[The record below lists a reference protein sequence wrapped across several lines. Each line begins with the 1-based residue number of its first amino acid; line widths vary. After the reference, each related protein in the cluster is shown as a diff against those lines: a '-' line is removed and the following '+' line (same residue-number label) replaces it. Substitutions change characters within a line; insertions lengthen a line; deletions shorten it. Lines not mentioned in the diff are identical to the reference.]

1 MNYEYIVI
9 EGAIGAGKTSLAELL
24 AQDFN
29 AELVLERFV
38 DNNFLP
44 KFYKDPEHYAF
55 PLEMTFL
62 TDRYQQLKDLLSK
75 RDLFK
80 NLVIADYFIDKCL
93 IFSKNNLNPDEY
105 ALFKK
110 VYDMISAYLPKPDLL
125 IYLHKTPEN
134 LLKNIIKRGRSYEQN
149 IELSYLDAIQE
160 NYITY
165 LKQWESFPV
174 LMVESDHLDFVNNRE
189 DYLKLR
195 DLTLQSYPVGITPII
210 F

>member
-1 MNYEYIVI
+1 M
-9 EGAIGAGKTSLAELL
+9 SL
-24 AQDFN
+24 
-29 AELVLERFV
+29 V
-38 DNNFLP
+38 
-44 KFYKDPEHYAF
+44 
-55 PLEMTFL
+55 
-62 TDRYQQLKDLLSK
+62 
-75 RDLFK
+75 
-80 NLVIADYFIDKCL
+80 
-93 IFSKNNLNPDEY
+93 
-105 ALFKK
+105 
-110 VYDMISAYLPKPDLL
+110 
-125 IYLHKTPEN
+125 LHKTPEN

>member
-1 MNYEYIVI
+1 MKYEYIVI
-9 EGAIGAGKTSLAELL
+9 EGAIGAGKTSLAELF

-80 NLVIADYFIDKCL
+80 NLVVADYFIDKCL
-93 IFSKNNLNPDEY
+93 IFSKIISTQTNMLS
-105 ALFKK
+105 LRRF
-110 VYDMISAYLPKPDLL
+110 MI
-125 IYLHKTPEN
+125 
-134 LLKNIIKRGRSYEQN
+134 
-149 IELSYLDAIQE
+149 
-160 NYITY
+160 
-165 LKQWESFPV
+165 
-174 LMVESDHLDFVNNRE
+174 
-189 DYLKLR
+189 
-195 DLTLQSYPVGITPII
+195 
-210 F
+210 

>member
-1 MNYEYIVI
+1 MKYEYIVI

-110 VYDMISAYLPKPDLL
+110 VYDMISNYLPKPDLL

>member
-1 MNYEYIVI
+1 MKYEYIVI
-9 EGAIGAGKTSLAELL
+9 EGAIGAGKTSLAELF

-80 NLVIADYFIDKCL
+80 NLVVADYFIDKCL

-110 VYDMISAYLPKPDLL
+110 VYDMISSYLPKPDLL

-134 LLKNIIKRGRSYEQN
+134 LMKNIIKRGRSYEQN
-149 IELSYLDAIQE
+149 IELNYLGAIQE

-195 DLTLQSYPVGITPII
+195 ALTLQSYPVGITPII

>member
-1 MNYEYIVI
+1 MKYEYIVI

-110 VYDMISAYLPKPDLL
+110 VYDMISNYLSKPDLL

>member
-1 MNYEYIVI
+1 MKYEYIVI
-9 EGAIGAGKTSLAELL
+9 EGAIGAGKTSLAELF

-38 DNNFLP
+38 DNNFLH

-80 NLVIADYFIDKCL
+80 NLVVADYFIDKCL

-110 VYDMISAYLPKPDLL
+110 VYDMISSYLPKPDLL

-134 LLKNIIKRGRSYEQN
+134 LMKNIIKRGRSYEQN
-149 IELSYLDAIQE
+149 IELIYLGAIQE

-174 LMVESDHLDFVNNRE
+174 LMVESDHLDFVNNR
-189 DYLKLR
+189 R
-195 DLTLQSYPVGITPII
+195 IT
-210 F
+210 